1 MFFFVVVLLFILSII
16 VIINHFWQKRQR
28 VKRRQLQI
36 RQLRQWASEH
46 EALDPV
52 LQQWLQR
59 LTAAEA
65 ETLYTLLTGFCASL
79 NWELSWL
86 FAPQIQKAPELK
98 RALEE
103 SVSAYAR
110 AILLSLQMEADV
122 AAYQTYVAFAKKPGA
137 RKQRPL
143 VEQLYQ
149 RLDQVEPAPVAKR
162 FFGRMSRK
170 KLTPKQQVT
179 AIQAAF
185 DKHPAQ
191 TMQLLKEVLA
201 GDAAAVVEQVRHDLA
216 PSSLTLAAGVA
227 A

>member
-1 MFFFVVVLLFILSII
+1 MFFFVLVLILSTIA
-16 VIINHFWQKRQR
+16 IINHFWQKRR
-28 VKRRQLQI
+28 ALKRRQLQI

-46 EALDPV
+46 DALEPV

-65 ETLYTLLTGFCASL
+65 ETLYTLLSGFCASL

-122 AAYQTYVAFAKKPGA
+122 AAYQAYVAFAKKPSA

-149 RLDQVEPAPVAKR
+149 KLDQVEPAPVAKR
-162 FFGRMSRK
+162 FFGRASRK
-170 KLTPKQQVT
+170 KLTPKQQVA

-191 TMQLLKEVLA
+191 TMHLLKEVLA

-216 PSSLTLAAGVA
+216 PAPLTLAAGA
-227 A
+227 AA

>member
-1 MFFFVVVLLFILSII
+1 MFFLVIVLLLTLSLIA
-16 VIINHFWQKRQR
+16 IINHFWQKRQAA
-28 VKRRQLQI
+28 KRRQLQI
-36 RQLRQWASEH
+36 RQLRKWASEH
-46 EALDPV
+46 ETLEPV

-59 LTAAEA
+59 LTTAEA
-65 ETLYTLLTGFCASL
+65 ETLYTLLNGFCTSL

-86 FAPQIQKAPELK
+86 FAPHIQKAPELK

-122 AAYQTYVAFAKKPGA
+122 VAYQAYLEFAKKPNA

-143 VEQLYQ
+143 VEQLYHK
-149 RLDQVEPAPVAKR
+149 LDQAEPAPAAKR
-162 FFGRMSRK
+162 FFGRIGRK
-170 KLTPKQQVT
+170 KSTPQQQVAT
-179 AIQAAF
+179 IQAAF
-185 DKHPAQ
+185 DHHPAK

-201 GDAAAVVEQVRHDLA
+201 SDAAAVVQQVRHDLA
-216 PSSLTLAAGVA
+216 PASFPLATSA